1 MNDSPIDF
9 VECPT
14 CDGSGYMPVAWDG
27 DELTIVTTNESCNTC
42 LETGMVLRRR
52 LCQECM
58 QLLAECKCKAEGI

>member
-1 MNDSPIDF
+1 
-9 VECPT
+9 
-14 CDGSGYMPVAWDG
+14 MPVAWDG